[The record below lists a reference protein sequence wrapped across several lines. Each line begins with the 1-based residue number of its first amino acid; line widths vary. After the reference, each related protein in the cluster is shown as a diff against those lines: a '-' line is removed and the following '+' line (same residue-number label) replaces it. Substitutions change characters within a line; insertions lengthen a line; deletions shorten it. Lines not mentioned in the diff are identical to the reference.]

1 MSTENTYYDNDESTR
16 LEGSDNANSNGYDGQ
31 DTVYADDKG
40 GNSGVWKK
48 VTIGGITGLMLG
60 VGVSYLT
67 AATTHTGETAANGE
81 EGEGAAAGDDEAAN
95 SSNPLVDSEMSLAA
109 NVSDDMSFSQAFAA
123 ARAEVGAGGAFEWH
137 GNIYSTYYAEE
148 WDGMSADAK
157 DEYNSHFAWNN
168 GANDNGPS
176 ADIASSTTHTSAQPH
191 TTTHTAA
198 DDNTGHT
205 TQTTTETSDTPQH
218 DIELA
223 AEPKVHVLGVVHD
236 DEHNVNIAG
245 LNIDGQEHIL
255 VDFDND
261 LTFDN
266 AVSDLNG
273 DGRINPQNEVIDI
286 SQASISVEDL
296 GGFTDGSD
304 DLYANNDEGPD
315 YVNDG
320 DVYDA

>member
-1 MSTENTYYDNDESTR
+1 MNTENTYYDNDESTR
-16 LEGSDNANSNGYDGQ
+16 LEGSDNANSNGYNGQ
-31 DTVYADDKG
+31 DTVYADDEG

-48 VTIGGITGLMLG
+48 VTIGGITGLVLG

-67 AATTHTGETAANGE
+67 AATPHAGETTTNEEPE
-81 EGEGAAAGDDEAAN
+81 EGTAADEEAAAN

-109 NVSDDMSFSQAFAA
+109 NVSDDMSFSQAFAT
-123 ARAEVGAGGAFEWH
+123 ARAEVGSGGAFEWH

-157 DEYNSHFAWNN
+157 AEYNSHFAWNN

-176 ADIASSTTHTSAQPH
+176 ADIASTTTHTPVQPH

-198 DDNTGHT
+198 DDNVGHT
-205 TQTTTETSDTPQH
+205 TSTSAVNTDTPQH
-218 DIELA
+218 DVELA
-223 AEPKVHVLGVVHD
+223 AEPEVQVLGVVHD
-236 DEHNVNIAG
+236 DEHNMNLAG
-245 LNIDGQEHIL
+245 LNIDGQTHIL

-261 LTFDN
+261 ETFDM
-266 AVSDLNG
+266 AGADLNG

-286 SQASISVEDL
+286 SQASISVDDL

-315 YVNDG
+315 YVNDAIG
-320 DVYDA
+320 